1 LRVLAGDPTAPPA
14 LRART
19 RWAGAYDRFYTF
31 DFDRAIAEANTALE
45 EARDAGDQATQ
56 GRCLHVLAAATFMVD
71 PGASRPLFISSL
83 ELARASGDR
92 WAEADSLQF
101 LGFSHLMQHRP
112 APAGELLAQSG
123 AMADEMGNAFQQAWK
138 HIAFGTA
145 KAQIAAAFAA
155 DWPTL
160 ERLYADDVQYR
171 DPDTRL
177 SSRAAV
183 LDRLRGQV
191 DAFAGFDY
199 TIMHTYGDSADG
211 AVVEW
216 SMSGDYAGQPV
227 SLDIVTAY
235 DFLADRIVSER
246 NYWDNA
252 ALQAQL
258 G

>member
-1 LRVLAGDPTAPPA
+1 MIRETSVQD
-14 LRART
+14 
-19 RWAGAYDRFYTF
+19 
-31 DFDRAIAEANTALE
+31 
-45 EARDAGDQATQ
+45 
-56 GRCLHVLAAATFMVD
+56 
-71 PGASRPLFISSL
+71 
-83 ELARASGDR
+83 LAR
-92 WAEADSLQF
+92 
-101 LGFSHLMQHRP
+101 
-112 APAGELLAQSG
+112 
-123 AMADEMGNAFQQAWK
+123 QQ
-138 HIAFGTA
+138 IG
-145 KAQIAAAFAA
+145 AAFAA
-155 DWPTL
+155 DWSTL

-171 DPDTRL
+171 DPGTRL

-183 LDRLRGQV
+183 LDHLRGQV

-199 TIMHTYGDSADG
+199 TIGHTYSDSADG

-216 SMSGDYAGQPV
+216 NMSGDYAGKAV